1 MFCIPRQYLWVGL
14 LYFNVNPKWF
24 AFTGNVL
31 RCERWAFLEV
41 GIRLPLQSK
50 MLLEASAFSET
61 KLGYKLDFEI
71 IVGLFSC
78 VKEKLSIPS
87 QTLVVR
93 ATGFFFIIFL
103 FFIKLAPGFFLEVSY
118 NSRPMSIWA
127 FKSEKDISS
136 HNSDKIILN
145 NQFIPVLQNKWKRH
159 YKFLP
164 PPGA

>member
-14 LYFNVNPKWF
+14 LSFNVNPKWF

-61 KLGYKLDFEI
+61 KLGYKSFTFSLIVKLDFEI

-87 QTLVVR
+87 KTF
-93 ATGFFFIIFL
+93 GCESDMFFFIIFL
-103 FFIKLAPGFFLEVSY
+103 FFIKLAPGFFLK
-118 NSRPMSIWA
+118 SRTIRDPCL
-127 FKSEKDISS
+127 SELLKA
-136 HNSDKIILN
+136 
-145 NQFIPVLQNKWKRH
+145 KRI
-159 YKFLP
+159 FLLTSLIKLS
-164 PPGA
+164 